1 MLLGVVA
8 LNAGKRI
15 QYDGATMKIAN
26 APEAEQFLRRQYR
39 QGWSL
44 S

>member
-1 MLLGVVA
+1 VA
-8 LNAGKRI
+8 LNAGKKI

-26 APEAEQFLRRQYR
+26 APDAEQFLRRQYR
-39 QGWSL
+39 AGWKL